1 MFKKW
6 KKWKKLIHIS
16 ILVTYTT
23 YLSILKSFPNMKSF
37 TTIIVGVIIP
47 FIKYSILG
55 GLLWG
60 FVYTIFVCFRDFYNR
75 MVRLE
80 NKMIDL
86 INYIEKVEDDL
97 HVSMS
102 INASNFHQ
110 LFEQY
115 KKKVD
120 TILQKFHET
129 QEISNTN
136 NISNNEMITENFELL
151 EKHVRIQLD
160 KLKTHRM
167 DIENMRY
174 LLNHTQ
180 FQIDEI
186 VKDMSPIKVIVG
198 NNRLQQSLFVNK
210 NVSSLNELYKSVGEQ
225 PFHFEL
231 SSFESLMNIK
241 MIDLAILYKISL
253 SMYTLVPN
261 EEKNVVEQIS
271 STYIN
276 FNPYESTIK
285 SNVTKELLFGEET
298 CKKVIESII
307 KIRPDIQFVW
317 SGMNLSI

>member
-1 MFKKW
+1 M
-6 KKWKKLIHIS
+6 IHIRS
-16 ILVTYTT
+16 IVLYTT
-23 YLSILKSFPNMKSF
+23 TNITILKSIPNMKYF
-37 TTIIVGVIIP
+37 TTTLVGVIIS
-47 FIKYSILG
+47 FIKYSICG
-55 GLLWG
+55 CFLWA
-60 FVYTIFVCFRDFYNR
+60 FFYTIFVCIRDFYNR
-75 MVRLE
+75 TVRIE

-102 INASNFHQ
+102 INASNFQ
-110 LFEQY
+110 QSFEQY
-115 KKKVD
+115 KKRIDSV
-120 TILQKFHET
+120 LQKFYEAL
-129 QEISNTN
+129 EISDTT
-136 NISNNEMITENFELL
+136 NISNNEIITDNFELL
-151 EKHVRIQLD
+151 EKHVMIQLD
-160 KLKTHRM
+160 NLKTNRK

-198 NNRLQQSLFVNK
+198 NNKLKQSLFVNK
-210 NVSSLNELYKSVGEQ
+210 NVSSLTELYKSVGEQ
-225 PFHFEL
+225 SFHFDL

-253 SMYTLVPN
+253 SMYTLAAASN
-261 EEKNVVEQIS
+261 EEKNVLERIS

-276 FNPYESTIK
+276 FNPYESIIK
-285 SNVTKELLFGEET
+285 SNVTMQMLLEEET
-298 CKKVIESII
+298 CKKVIDYLT